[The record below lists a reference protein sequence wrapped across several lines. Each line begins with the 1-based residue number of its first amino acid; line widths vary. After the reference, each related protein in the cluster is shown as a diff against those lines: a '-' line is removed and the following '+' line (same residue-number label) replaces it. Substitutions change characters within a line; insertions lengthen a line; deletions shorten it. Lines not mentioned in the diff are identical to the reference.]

1 MASPS
6 GKTVDVCIIG
16 GGLCGV
22 LAAHRCQH
30 AGLTYCVIERQS
42 DLGGV
47 WASLANQHS
56 HLQVSGHGTRK
67 LSSMEAQKTCIKCLS
82 RLSRPCTGGAMHTL
96 LAQTPWPRFQAQR
109 CSARCGDLQKSQ
121 QCMPTHTSIALP
133 HSSTST
139 STGKIQLLGKIA
151 AWSAIH

>member
-1 MASPS
+1 MKVSAP

-47 WASLANQHS
+47 WATLSNQHS
-56 HLQVSGHGTRK
+56 HLQVGSHGTRTHP
-67 LSSMEAQKTCIKCLS
+67 SVVVQKT
-82 RLSRPCTGGAMHTL
+82 
-96 LAQTPWPRFQAQR
+96 W
-109 CSARCGDLQKSQ
+109 
-121 QCMPTHTSIALP
+121 
-133 HSSTST
+133 
-139 STGKIQLLGKIA
+139 
-151 AWSAIH
+151 